1 MNSPRIPFD
10 VVVFD
15 LDGTLVDSAPDLTEA
30 LNYTLVKL
38 GRSRVPEESVRHMVG
53 HGARA
58 LLTKGLA
65 ATGVMDEALVEQ
77 GFPIFIDHY
86 SDHLADG
93 TRPYPGLEAALDA
106 LAAQGVSLAI
116 CTNKLE
122 GLSAKLIAALG
133 WEGRFAALIGG
144 DTLPVRK
151 PDPAP
156 LFEAIARAGGGRAA
170 YVGDSITDTL
180 TAQAAKLPCVAVT
193 FGFHDRPP
201 EELGATVLID
211 HYDQLL
217 GALAGLGGH
226 DAA

>member
-1 MNSPRIPFD
+1 MTDRNIPFD
-10 VVVFD
+10 VVAFD

-30 LNYTLVKL
+30 LNYTLVCL
-38 GRSRVPEESVRHMVG
+38 GRARVPEASVRHMVG
-53 HGARA
+53 HGARV

-65 ATGVMDEALVEQ
+65 ATGAMDEALVDE

-86 SDHLADG
+86 AAHIADG
-93 TRPYPGLEAALDA
+93 TRPYPGLERALDA
-106 LAAQGVSLAI
+106 LAAQGVRLAI

-122 GLSAKLIAALG
+122 GLSATLIDRLG
-133 WEGRFAALIGG
+133 WGGRFAALIGG

-180 TAQAAKLPCVAVT
+180 TGQAAGIPTIAVT

-201 EELGATVLID
+201 AELGADLLID
-211 HYDQLL
+211 HYDELL
-217 GALAGLGGH
+217 GALRRLG
-226 DAA
+226 D